1 MTTAHL
7 HPVHALLLRGL
18 QTRRH
23 VLDGREDGLAAAPP
37 RVPAASAALAASTLT
52 SSAPSVPATPVLT
65 VSLLLGEDNTLY
77 RGIWQILSYEIFGL
91 S

>member
-1 MTTAHL
+1 MTIAHL
-7 HPVHALLLRGL
+7 HPVHALLLRSL

-52 SSAPSVPATPVLT
+52 ASAPSVPATPVLT

-77 RGIWQILSYEIFGL
+77 RGIWQILSYEIE
-91 S
+91 